1 MKELNKIKK
10 NNYSKPPNLI
20 IQSIQS
26 LFKKFQQKPNIFFG
40 FSLKMLPFR
49 NISITVRVNI
59 AFISTFFKEHLIRFL
74 MISRLIDFASVIL

>member
-49 NISITVRVNI
+49 SLHPAGRVTIPIYLQTAISP
-59 AFISTFFKEHLIRFL
+59 
-74 MISRLIDFASVIL
+74 